1 MNILMLDFA
10 KFMHYFLILVIITE
24 QYILSRAIYLMIS
37 CLCAQEY
44 TKELNELSNIK
55 CPDGDGSN

>member
-1 MNILMLDFA
+1 
-10 KFMHYFLILVIITE
+10 
-24 QYILSRAIYLMIS
+24 MIS
-37 CLCAQEY
+37 YLCAQEY